1 MKATLN
7 KVQSRVASQLV
18 LRLRLVHCQYNTS
31 LLGQS
36 NPDIALGSAGT
47 LGSSN
52 LL

>member
-1 MKATLN
+1 MKETLK
-7 KVQSRVASQLV
+7 KVQLHVASQLV

-36 NPDIALGSAGT
+36 NPDIALRSAET